1 MKLWIPSLLGSLMTA
16 SLFAQKISDQPKAPE
31 LSVVSAA
38 GLMGPPEFQAL
49 PSKPADFRYSYGPN
63 ADQFG
68 ELRVPSNT
76 GPHPVAILIHG
87 GCWRADYST
96 LRDLAPMADALKAK
110 GIATWNIEY
119 RRLSQSGG
127 GWPGTYL
134 DVGKGADYLRI
145 IAERHRLD
153 LSRVIL
159 VGHSAGGHLAMWAAS
174 RSRLAAGSPLHVN
187 DPLPIRG
194 VVNLAG
200 TADMEA
206 FIPFEQDACA
216 ESVVEELLG
225 GKPFEVPEHYE
236 QASAIRRL
244 PIGVSQILFWGRKD
258 QVVPMS
264 LGERYINA
272 AKDAGDSVRL
282 IAFPT
287 VGHFEIASPF
297 SVTWPTIES
306 EIALLLQKKP

>member
-1 MKLWIPSLLGSLMTA
+1 MKLWIPSVLGSLMTA
-16 SLFAQKISDQPKAPE
+16 SLFAQTISDQPKAPE
-31 LSVVSAA
+31 MPAVSAA

-49 PSKPADFRYSYGPN
+49 PSKSADVRFSYGPD

-68 ELRVPSNT
+68 ELRVPSSA

-87 GCWRADYST
+87 GCWGAEYST
-96 LRDLAPMADALKAK
+96 LRDLAPMADALKAN

-119 RRLSQSGG
+119 RRLSQPGG

-134 DVGKGADYLRI
+134 DVGKGADYLRT
-145 IAERHRLD
+145 IAEEHQLD

-159 VGHSAGGHLAMWAAS
+159 VGHSAGGHLAMWAAA
-174 RSRLAAGSPLHVN
+174 RSRLAAGRPLHVN
-187 DPLPIRG
+187 DPLPIQG

-216 ESVVEELLG
+216 GPVVEQLLG
-225 GKPFEVPEHYE
+225 GKPSDVPEHYE
-236 QASAIRRL
+236 QASAIKIL
-244 PIGVSQILFWGRKD
+244 PIGLSQALFWGRKD

-264 LGERYINA
+264 LGERYTQA
-272 AKDAGDSVRL
+272 AKRAGDPVRL
-282 IAFPT
+282 VTFPT
-287 VGHFEIASPF
+287 VGYFEIASPF

-306 EIALLLQKKP
+306 EIVFAP